1 MSKTASYITLGCKLN
16 YAETSTYER
25 GFINAGYESVPWNK
39 GADLFVINTCSVTE
53 HADKKSRNIIRKL
66 HKVSPDATIVVTGCY
81 AQLKKAEVEALEGVS
96 LVFGANEKSSLVTTT
111 LDYIAQRTEMAGSDN
126 SAACD
131 TCHGTGEHGEVTSSD
146 NTLADTAVVTG
157 TRHEVGEHG
166 EVTFSE
172 NALDDTAAV
181 TGTRHE
187 AGEHGDSTKMYRENV
202 LDGTKPSNSG
212 ILYRE
217 NVLSGTKSTDAASTV
232 TPTDI
237 RTDTNSATTSPQ
249 EETFAAYSSGEERT
263 RSFLKVQDGCDN
275 FCAYCTVPYARGR
288 SRSISID
295 KAVSEAKKIAASG
308 VKEIVLTGVNTGDF
322 GRKTGESFL
331 DLLKAL
337 NDVQGIERY
346 RISSIEPNLLT
357 DDIVDWIASGTK
369 FLPHFHIPLQSGSD
383 TILKD
388 VGRKYTTEFF
398 ANKIAYI
405 REKMNPK
412 PGELNADGSKKPD
425 VFFGIDVIAGLPG
438 ETDELFLETYNFLKD
453 KIKPAFIHIFPY
465 SRRAGTRSAARKDQV
480 QDCVKTKRVAMLEE
494 LCKTLNEDFIASQK
508 GVREQVLFEEDNN
521 DGVMSGYTGNY
532 IKVDRPWDPNL
543 AGKIVEVTL

>member
-111 LDYIAQRTEMAGSDN
+111 LDYIVQRTE
-126 SAACD
+126 
-131 TCHGTGEHGEVTSSD
+131 
-146 NTLADTAVVTG
+146 
-157 TRHEVGEHG
+157 
-166 EVTFSE
+166 F
-172 NALDDTAAV
+172 
-181 TGTRHE
+181 
-187 AGEHGDSTKMYRENV
+187 
-202 LDGTKPSNSG
+202 KP
-212 ILYRE
+212 
-217 NVLSGTKSTDAASTV
+217 
-232 TPTDI
+232 
-237 RTDTNSATTSPQ
+237 TTSQQ

-453 KIKPAFIHIFPY
+453 RIKPAFIHIFPY

-494 LCKTLNEDFIASQK
+494 LCKTLNEEFIASQK

-532 IKVDRPWDPNL
+532 IKVDRPWDPTL

>member
-81 AQLKKAEVEALEGVS
+81 AQLKKAEVESLEGVS

-111 LDYIAQRTEMAGSDN
+111 LDYIAQRTES
-126 SAACD
+126 
-131 TCHGTGEHGEVTSSD
+131 
-146 NTLADTAVVTG
+146 
-157 TRHEVGEHG
+157 
-166 EVTFSE
+166 
-172 NALDDTAAV
+172 
-181 TGTRHE
+181 
-187 AGEHGDSTKMYRENV
+187 
-202 LDGTKPSNSG
+202 KP
-212 ILYRE
+212 
-217 NVLSGTKSTDAASTV
+217 
-232 TPTDI
+232 
-237 RTDTNSATTSPQ
+237 TTSPQ

-337 NDVQGIERY
+337 NEVQGIERY

-453 KIKPAFIHIFPY
+453 RIKPAFIHIFPY

-494 LCKTLNEDFIASQK
+494 LCKTLNEEFIALQK
-508 GVREQVLFEEDNN
+508 GVREHVLFEEDNN

-532 IKVDRPWDPNL
+532 IKVDRPWDPTL

>member
-111 LDYIAQRTEMAGSDN
+111 LDYIAQRAES
-126 SAACD
+126 
-131 TCHGTGEHGEVTSSD
+131 
-146 NTLADTAVVTG
+146 
-157 TRHEVGEHG
+157 
-166 EVTFSE
+166 
-172 NALDDTAAV
+172 
-181 TGTRHE
+181 
-187 AGEHGDSTKMYRENV
+187 
-202 LDGTKPSNSG
+202 KP
-212 ILYRE
+212 
-217 NVLSGTKSTDAASTV
+217 
-232 TPTDI
+232 
-237 RTDTNSATTSPQ
+237 TTSPQ
-249 EETFAAYSSGEERT
+249 EETFAAYSSGEDRT

-453 KIKPAFIHIFPY
+453 RIKPAFIHIFPY

-508 GVREQVLFEEDNN
+508 GVREHVLFEEDNN

-532 IKVDRPWDPNL
+532 IKVDRPWDPTL